1 MLILADRRRNPG
13 RLPASRAGC
22 CQPEDSQSATGS
34 LFSRSRLGNS
44 IPRDHEELGL
54 GGGKSCGPLLPR
66 SSRAANDGR
75 TVLRTFP
82 SWAVNCL
89 MLGQRNPGTSTSNT
103 ITRCP
108 KPLSLFPWATSPGSV
123 ARKQRLL
130 HTWLPSRGRLARR
143 NQSLSLENFDH
154 IASAAWPVQPTPW
167 VPPH

>member
-54 GGGKSCGPLLPR
+54 GGGKSCGRLLPR

-89 MLGQRNPGTSTSNT
+89 MLGQRNSGTSSSNT
-103 ITRCP
+103 MRAALNRSP
-108 KPLSLFPWATSPGSV
+108 YFHGPQALGLSLVNNDYSI
-123 ARKQRLL
+123 
-130 HTWLPSRGRLARR
+130 RGCQA
-143 NQSLSLENFDH
+143 E
-154 IASAAWPVQPTPW
+154 AAWPDETRVCRSK
-167 VPPH
+167 